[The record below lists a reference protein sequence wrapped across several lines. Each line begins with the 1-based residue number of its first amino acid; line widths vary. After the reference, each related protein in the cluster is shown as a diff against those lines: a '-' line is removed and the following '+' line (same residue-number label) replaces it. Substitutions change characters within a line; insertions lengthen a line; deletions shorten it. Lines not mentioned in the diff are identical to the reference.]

1 MRVRLTP
8 LRRVVLTYTMSN
20 LRWMNS
26 RSLAVLDI
34 QEKLHLIDAR
44 TQEELESLDVSN
56 VGLSYASSHFKGLST
71 GGNVSKA
78 MALAGE
84 RACYNTVVIFG
95 SQLLLLGMK
104 SLHAICVRTW
114 TERLR
119 HLTIQVGHTFIIQ
132 IVSLRVGTNH
142 DFY

>member
-1 MRVRLTP
+1 MP
-8 LRRVVLTYTMSN
+8 LRRIILNYTMSN

-34 QEKLHLIDAR
+34 QEKLHLLDVR
-44 TQEELESLDVSN
+44 TQESLETLDLSN

-84 RACYNTVVIFG
+84 RACYNTVINFG

-104 SLHAICVRTW
+104 SLHAVCVRTW
-114 TERLR
+114 MERLR
-119 HLTIQVGHTFIIQ
+119 HLTIH
-132 IVSLRVGTNH
+132 VS
-142 DFY
+142 

>member
-8 LRRVVLTYTMSN
+8 LRRIVLNYTMSC

-34 QEKLHLIDAR
+34 HEKLHLLDVR
-44 TQEELESLDVSN
+44 TQENLETLDVSN

-84 RACYNTVVIFG
+84 RACYNTVITFG

-104 SLHAICVRTW
+104 SLHAICMRTW

-119 HLTIQVGHTFIIQ
+119 HLTIQVRKSLLNVTFYLL
-132 IVSLRVGTNH
+132 VCH
-142 DFY
+142 DNE